1 MSWKQ
6 TAQYSFADALLVEHK
21 ALSKL
26 DDVHEIIDW
35 KQIEKTLSHLYASK
49 RGVPAYPPLMM
60 FKSNCPG
67 TLRNNSLG
75 IILLE

>member
-6 TAQYSFADALLVEHK
+6 TAQYSFADALLIEHK

-35 KQIEKTLSHLYASK
+35 KQIEKNAQSSLCLQAWCASIPTFDD
-49 RGVPAYPPLMM
+49 V
-60 FKSNCPG
+60 
-67 TLRNNSLG
+67 
-75 IILLE
+75 